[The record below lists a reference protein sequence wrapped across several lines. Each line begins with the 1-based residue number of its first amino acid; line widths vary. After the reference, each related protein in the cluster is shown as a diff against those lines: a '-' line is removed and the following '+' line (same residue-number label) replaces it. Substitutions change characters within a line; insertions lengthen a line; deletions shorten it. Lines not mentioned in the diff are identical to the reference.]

1 MFTKLKGNHNVSN
14 ESISKGNKGYEMA
27 ASIWVLL
34 YTRPIT
40 KEEMKV
46 VEELRRIE
54 GQEVYL
60 VYLYDSN

>member
-1 MFTKLKGNHNVSN
+1 
-14 ESISKGNKGYEMA
+14 MA
-27 ASIWVLL
+27 SSTWVLF
-34 YTRPIT
+34 YIRPIT

-54 GQEVYL
+54 GQQVYL

>member
-1 MFTKLKGNHNVSN
+1 LKGKHNVSD
-14 ESISKGNKGYEMA
+14 ESISKGNKGCEMA
-27 ASIWVLL
+27 TSTWVLL
-34 YTRPIT
+34 YARPIT

-54 GQEVYL
+54 RQEVYL

>member
-1 MFTKLKGNHNVSN
+1 VSNNVLN
-14 ESISKGNKGYEMA
+14 ESISKGNKGCEMA
-27 ASIWVLL
+27 SSTWVLF

-54 GQEVYL
+54 GQQVYL